1 MADADSSGS
10 TKGWFEQVVAALT
23 STPQSLEQ
31 LIDLLKKLHQNN
43 LIGSDELFMIEGV
56 LQVSDLQVR
65 DIMIP
70 RGQMTVIDHTAALP
84 EIIEQ
89 ISDSGHSRFP
99 VIDDDKDDIVG
110 VLLAKDL
117 LQLSLKPDARFEIND
132 FIRPAVFIPES
143 KRLSVLLK
151 EFRVNR
157 SHMAMIVD
165 EYGGVSGLVTIED
178 VLEQIVGKIDD
189 EHDEEEEE
197 EDIRQHGSNRFSV
210 RALTPLDDF
219 NKYFESEYT
228 SDDVETI
235 GGYLL
240 AHIGHLPARGES
252 FDMDHFTFRVLSAD
266 SRQVHLYQVIDNLQ
280 DSTQINIAENS

>member
-1 MADADSSGS
+1 MAGADTSGS
-10 TKGWFEQVVAALT
+10 MKGWFNRLLNVFSKDPENQD
-23 STPQSLEQ
+23 E
-31 LIDLLKKLHQNN
+31 LIELLRDSHQHQ

-56 LQVSDLQVR
+56 LQVSDMQVR

-70 RGQMTVIDHTAALP
+70 RGRMIVLDHASSLS

-89 ISDSGHSRFP
+89 ITESGHSRFP
-99 VIDDDKDDIVG
+99 VIDDDKDDVVG

-117 LQLSLKPDARFEIND
+117 LQLSPNSNQNFEIKD
-132 FIRPAVFIPES
+132 YIRPATFIPES

-151 EFRVNR
+151 EFRANR
-157 SHMAMIVD
+157 SHLAVIID

-189 EHDEEEEE
+189 EYDDDEEEV
-197 EDIRQHGSNRFSV
+197 DIRQHSSSRYSV

-219 NKYFESEYT
+219 NSHFKTEFQN
-228 SDDVETI
+228 DDVETV

-240 AHIGHLPARGES
+240 SQIGHLPTRGES
-252 FDMDHFTFRVLSAD
+252 FELDHYTFRVLSAD
-266 SRQVHLYQVIDNLQ
+266 SRQVHLYQVVDNDLEPKSID
-280 DSTQINIAENS
+280 S